1 MDSSIQ
7 TPVQKQAARR
17 RLVRG
22 VFAAPAIMTVCSG
35 SAFAAGSSLRC
46 LSNQVNSSTTTKTV
60 GVSESLDTWLRV
72 QLQRTG
78 SGTTDMPYIYYVS
91 GADLGIW
98 KLPSG
103 ANRVYLSSNEWQ
115 LFNPTSNTAGAK
127 VKAPSDPVLGMKY
140 AALQFD
146 AKGNVV
152 GVGVNASGT
161 SAMPGTCWSSV
172 APAL

>member
-98 KLPSG
+98 KLPS
-103 ANRVYLSSNEWQ
+103 NSVYLVSNQWQ

-127 VKAPSDPVLGMKY
+127 VNAPSGPVPGNKY